1 MAAGRIYFDNAATS
15 ALDERAMAAMLP
27 YFGTHSGNPSSMH
40 LDGRAAKEAVEKAR
54 AQLAEMLDVQASE
67 IVFTSGGTESNN
79 MALNGVAELFRGKDC
94 HFIVGAF
101 EHPCVLEA
109 AERLGAY
116 GVKITR
122 LNCGTDGMVD
132 PEELAK
138 AIRPETRLISIMSA
152 NNVTGVVQD
161 IAALA
166 QVAAE
171 HGILFHTDAVQ
182 AAGKI
187 PLPFAKG
194 AIDMASFSAHKLHG
208 PKGVGALYV
217 KSGLQLPA
225 LLRGGG
231 QERGLRSGTENVP
244 GIVGFGKA
252 AEICKMEMGSNT
264 AKVVNI
270 REHMISWILENVPGA
285 YLIGDRYRRMRGHIC
300 LGVDG
305 KEGAAMKLLL
315 ELDERGISV
324 STGSACSSSHSGSSH
339 VLTAMGF
346 DPVKAHGSLR
356 ISLSRQNTMEEAE
369 LFLDKFSSAVQSL

>member
-1 MAAGRIYFDNAATS
+1 
-15 ALDERAMAAMLP
+15 
-27 YFGTHSGNPSSMH
+27 
-40 LDGRAAKEAVEKAR
+40 
-54 AQLAEMLDVQASE
+54 
-67 IVFTSGGTESNN
+67 
-79 MALNGVAELFRGKDC
+79 
-94 HFIVGAF
+94 
-101 EHPCVLEA
+101 
-109 AERLGAY
+109 
-116 GVKITR
+116 
-122 LNCGTDGMVD
+122 MVD

-285 YLIGDRYRRMRGHIC
+285 YLIGDRYRRMPGHIC